1 MKNEIKSTLLKNI
14 GYLALILFQGL
25 SFGVLWYYYYVPL
38 MRYLTG
44 GFYFFGNLAVIAIY
58 LLFIIFFTKSFDGYK
73 FAVLRSKNT
82 CLSNILAILCGNI
95 VGNIQIWAIG
105 NHYFSVIPMVLLT
118 VVQWIFVII
127 VVLIMRFINIR
138 IMEPEG
144 ILVIYDKYS
153 PKELIG
159 KASVIQDKFLIK
171 ELLCISE
178 DMRKV
183 ENKILE
189 YDSVL
194 VYDLDSEV
202 RNSIIKFCYD
212 YKKKIYLTPKITD
225 IIIGGAETLPFFDTP
240 ILRVRER
247 GLSIESQV
255 IKRGFDIVFSLIAII
270 LTSPLMLIF
279 ALLIKFQD
287 GGKVFYTQERLTKDG
302 QSFEMIKF
310 RSMRED
316 SEKDGAQLAKHE
328 DERITVIGKF
338 LRRTHLDELPQI
350 FNILK
355 GDMSLVGPRP
365 EREVIAKEYEKAI
378 PEFGYRLAVK
388 AGLTGYAQVYG
399 KYNTTPYD
407 KLRLDLKYI
416 ENYTFWLDIKLLFM
430 TFKVMF
436 QKENTEGVKK
446 EQRTAMSNSVKK

>member
-1 MKNEIKSTLLKNI
+1 MKNEIKSALLKNI

-25 SFGVLWYYYYVPL
+25 SFGLLWYYYYVPL
-38 MRYLTG
+38 MKYLNG
-44 GFYFFGNLAVIAIY
+44 GFYFFGNIAVIAIY

-95 VGNIQIWAIG
+95 VGNIQIWAVG

-118 VVQWIFVII
+118 LAQWLFVI
-127 VVLIMRFINIR
+127 VVILIMRFINIR
-138 IMEPEG
+138 MLEPEG
-144 ILVIYDKYS
+144 ILVVYDKYS

-171 ELLCISE
+171 EIINVNE
-178 DMRKV
+178 NINVVEKKV
-183 ENKILE
+183 LE
-189 YDSVL
+189 HESIL
-194 VYDLDSEV
+194 VYDLDSEI
-202 RNSIIKFCYD
+202 RNSVIKFCYD
-212 YKKKIYLTPKITD
+212 HKKKIYLTPKITD

-247 GLSIESQV
+247 GLSVEAQV
-255 IKRGFDIVFSLIAII
+255 VKRGFDIVFSFIAII
-270 LTSPLMLIF
+270 LTFPLMLIF
-279 ALLIKFQD
+279 ATLIKLHD

-328 DERITVIGKF
+328 DERVTIIGKF
-338 LRRTHLDELPQI
+338 LRITHLDELPQI
-350 FNILK
+350 FNIIK

-365 EREVIAKEYEKAI
+365 ERGEIAREYEQSI

-399 KYNTTPYD
+399 KYNTSPYD

-436 QKENTEGVKK
+436 QSENTEGVKN
-446 EQRTAMSNSVKK
+446 EQRTAMSNNIEK